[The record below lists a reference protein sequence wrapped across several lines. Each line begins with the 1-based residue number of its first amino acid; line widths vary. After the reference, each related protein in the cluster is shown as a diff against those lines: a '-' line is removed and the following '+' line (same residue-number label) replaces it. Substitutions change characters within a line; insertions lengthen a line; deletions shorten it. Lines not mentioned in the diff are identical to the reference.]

1 MQNERRLFGL
11 SSFTLLVAAFA
22 AAKFLVHILTG
33 QTYGYFCD
41 ELYTIALSKHLAL
54 GYVDLPPLVPAL
66 HAVSRV
72 LFGESLLAIHIFPSL
87 AGAATLVF
95 VCLITRELGGK
106 LFATGVAALGFIIAP
121 VWLIL
126 DSFFCYDS
134 IDQLVLAIFLYFLVR
149 LIRTENRRLWIALEV
164 TAGIAFMTKAT
175 ILFLGPG
182 LLIGLLASRQR
193 RHLLT
198 PWPWL
203 AVGIFL
209 VIISPYV
216 IWQYVNHWP
225 TLAHWSRYSSLK
237 LYHSTIPEYFINIVL
252 TMNPVLIPLLGFG
265 LYRIFKRF
273 GDTRAAVPG
282 GLGAAASGGF
292 RCTVLGTLFL
302 VTLVLLFFLHARA
315 MMLAEVCIPL
325 LAAGAVWVE
334 EVLTGPGWK
343 KGARIAAVSLM
354 VAGGILVAPASL
366 PLLPIDLLPSY
377 ARTFGF
383 LYKPVKDFNDP
394 KSDYPQ
400 EFSNRIGWDD
410 LVRTVGEVFHSL
422 PPEDQAK
429 AGIFC
434 DWYGP
439 AGAIDLLGPRYG
451 LPHAVTG
458 HMNYYRWGPGEYTWE
473 VMVFVSATM
482 DTWRGFFEDVQKKA
496 VVTNDFAMPYNRNTV
511 YICRKPRL
519 SPKVIWAYIKG
530 Y

>member
-11 SSFTLLVAAFA
+11 SSFALLVSVFA

-33 QTYGYFCD
+33 LNYGYFCD
-41 ELYTIALSKHLAL
+41 ELYFIALGKHLAL
-54 GYVDLPPLVPAL
+54 GYVDVPPLVPAL
-66 HAVSRV
+66 HALSRV
-72 LFGESLLAIHIFPSL
+72 LFGESLLAVHIFPSL

-95 VCLITRELGGK
+95 VCLITRELGGR

-134 IDQLVLAIFLYFLVR
+134 IDQLVLAIFLYLLVR
-149 LIRTENRRLWIALEV
+149 LVRTENRRLWIALGV

-182 LLIGLLASRQR
+182 LLIALLATKHR

-198 PWPWL
+198 PWPWI

-216 IWQYVNHWP
+216 IWQSVNHWP
-225 TLAHWSRYSSLK
+225 TIAYWGRYGSQK
-237 LYHSTIPEYFINIVL
+237 LYHSSFPEYLVSVVL
-252 TMNPVLIPLLGFG
+252 TMNIVLAPLLGVG

-273 GDTRAAVPG
+273 GDTRYG
-282 GLGAAASGGF
+282 IFGII
-292 RCTVLGTLFL
+292 FL
-302 VTLVLLFFLHARA
+302 VTFVLLFVLHARA

-325 LAAGAVWVE
+325 IAAGAVWVE

-343 KGARIAAVSLM
+343 RGIRVAVVSCM
-354 VAGGILVAPASL
+354 VAGGLLVAPVTL
-366 PLLPIDLLPSY
+366 PLLPLDLLPSY
-377 ARTFGF
+377 ARVFGF

-394 KSDYPQ
+394 KSEYPQ

-410 LVRTVGEVFHSL
+410 LVRTVAEVYHGLS
-422 PPEDQAK
+422 PEDKAK

-434 DWYGP
+434 DWFGP

-458 HMNYYRWGPGEYTWE
+458 HLAYYSWGPGENSWD
-473 VMVFVSATM
+473 VMILVSATI
-482 DTWRGFFEDVQKKA
+482 DTWRGFFEDVQEKA
-496 VVTNDFAMPYNRNTV
+496 VITNDYAMPYNRNTV
-511 YICRKPRL
+511 YVCRKPRMH
-519 SPKVIWAYIKG
+519 PKVIWAYIKG

>member
-11 SSFTLLVAAFA
+11 SSFALLVSVLA

-41 ELYTIALSKHLAL
+41 ELYTMALSKHLAL

-66 HAVSRV
+66 HFLSRT
-72 LFGESLLAIHIFPSL
+72 LFGESLLAIHIFSSL

-134 IDQLVLAIFLYFLVR
+134 IDQLVLSIFLYFLVR
-149 LIRTENRRLWIALEV
+149 FIRTENKRLWIALGV
-164 TAGIAFMTKAT
+164 TAGIAFLTKAT

-182 LLIGLLASRQR
+182 LLIALLATKHRKQ
-193 RHLLT
+193 LLT
-198 PWPWL
+198 PWPWI

-225 TLAHWSRYSSLK
+225 TLAYWGRYSSKK
-237 LYHSTIPEYFINIVL
+237 LYNSSIPEFIVNIVL
-252 TMNPVLIPLLGFG
+252 TMNPVLIPLICVGI
-265 LYRIFKRF
+265 YRIFRKF
-273 GDTRAAVPG
+273 GDTRYAVFG
-282 GLGAAASGGF
+282 IM
-292 RCTVLGTLFL
+292 FL
-302 VTLVLLFFLHARA
+302 VTLVLLFVLHARA
-315 MMLAEVCIPL
+315 MMLAEICIPVI
-325 LAAGAVWVE
+325 AAGAVWLE

-343 KGARIAAVSLM
+343 KGVRIAAVSCM
-354 VAGGILVAPASL
+354 VAGGILVAPVTL
-366 PLLPIDLLPSY
+366 PLLPLPLMSSY
-377 ARTFGF
+377 TQAFGF
-383 LYKPVKDFNDP
+383 LFKPVKDFNDP
-394 KSDYPQ
+394 KSNYPQ

-410 LVRTVGEVFHSL
+410 LVKTVADVYHSL
-422 PPEDQAK
+422 PAEDQAK

-439 AGAIDLLGPRYG
+439 AGAIDLMGPKYG
-451 LPHAVTG
+451 LPRAVSG
-458 HMNYYRWGPGEYTWE
+458 HVTYYKWGPGQNSWQ
-473 VMVFVSATM
+473 VMIFVTANM
-482 DTWRGFFEDVQKKA
+482 DPFRSWFGDVQPKA
-496 VVTNDFAMPYNRNTV
+496 VMANDFAMPYNRNTIYV
-511 YICRKPRL
+511 CRKPRL
-519 SPKVIWAYIKG
+519 NAKVIWAYVQG

>member
-1 MQNERRLFGL
+1 MQNDRRLFGL
-11 SSFTLLVAAFA
+11 SGFGLLVCAFA

-33 QTYGYFCD
+33 QNYGYFCD

-54 GYVDLPPLVPAL
+54 GYVDVPPLVPFL
-66 HAVSRV
+66 HALSRV

-95 VCLITRELGGK
+95 VCLITRELGGR

-134 IDQLVLAIFLYFLVR
+134 IDQLVLAIFLYLLVR
-149 LIRTENRRLWIALEV
+149 LIRTENKRLWMALGV
-164 TAGIAFMTKAT
+164 TAGIAFLTKAT

-182 LLIGLLASRQR
+182 LLIALLATKQR
-193 RHLLT
+193 RHFLT
-198 PWPWL
+198 PWPWF

-225 TLAHWSRYSSLK
+225 TITYWGRYSGQK
-237 LYHSTIPEYFINIVL
+237 LYHSSIPEYLVNIVL
-252 TMNPVLIPLLGFG
+252 TMNAVLVPLIGIG
-265 LYRIFKRF
+265 LYRIFRRF
-273 GDTRAAVPG
+273 GGTRY
-282 GLGAAASGGF
+282 
-292 RCTVLGTLFL
+292 TLFGIMFL
-302 VTLVLLFFLHARA
+302 VTFVLLFVLHARA

-325 LAAGAVWVE
+325 IAAGAVWVE
-334 EVLTGPGWK
+334 EVLTGPAWK
-343 KGARIAAVSLM
+343 KGVRIAAVSCM
-354 VAGGILVAPASL
+354 VAGGILVAPVTLTLL
-366 PLLPIDLLPSY
+366 PLPLMQSY
-377 ARTFGF
+377 TQTFSF
-383 LYKPVKDFNDP
+383 LFKPVKDFNDP
-394 KSDYPQ
+394 KSEYPQ

-410 LVRTVGEVFHSL
+410 LVRTVSDVYHTL

-458 HMNYYRWGPGEYTWE
+458 HMNYYRWGPGESIWE
-473 VMVFVSATM
+473 VMIFVTANI
-482 DTWRGFFEDVQKKA
+482 DPFRPFFGEVQQKA
-496 VVTNDFAMPYNRNTV
+496 RITNDFAMLYNRNTV
-511 YICRKPRL
+511 YVARNPFW
-519 SPKVIWAYIKG
+519 SSKVIWAELKG
-530 Y
+530 W